1 MVDIWWNLIKIV
13 TISIHTQHT
22 LKTWHSQMRHENEMK
37 KKAENVNK
45 LIKHCRAEAGSER
58 NDKWI
63 NK

>member
-13 TISIHTQHT
+13 TISIHTQ
-22 LKTWHSQMRHENEMK
+22 TWQIQMRHENEMK

-45 LIKHCRAEAGSER
+45 LIKHCRTEAGSER